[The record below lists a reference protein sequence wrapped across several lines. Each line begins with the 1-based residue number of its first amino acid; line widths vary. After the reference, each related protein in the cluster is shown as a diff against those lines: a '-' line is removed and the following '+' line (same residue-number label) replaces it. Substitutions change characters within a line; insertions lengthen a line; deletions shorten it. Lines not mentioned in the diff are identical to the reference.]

1 MIADISF
8 KDKVIRNMNLT
19 FDFIED
25 RDSDIDFDDTE
36 TTVSLNGSIL
46 IISFSDNLEN
56 YLAKR

>member
-8 KDKVIRNMNLT
+8 KDIVIRNMNLT